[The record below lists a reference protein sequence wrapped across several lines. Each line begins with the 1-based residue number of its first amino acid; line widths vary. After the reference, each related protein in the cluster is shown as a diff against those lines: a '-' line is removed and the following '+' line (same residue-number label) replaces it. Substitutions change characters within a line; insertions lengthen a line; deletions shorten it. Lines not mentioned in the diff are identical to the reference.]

1 MATINQNKPPSS
13 PSQNKYIVDKV
24 PVERRRKMPLNTGI
38 RVRKAFS
45 VVNGG
50 QDLPPISGPPSSSGS
65 ECGVNE
71 FTKEEVEALLNEKLK
86 VKNKFNYK
94 EKSEQMAECIKKLK
108 QCIKWFQ
115 QLEGNYVTEQG
126 KLKDLLEV
134 AEKRSN
140 DMESLMKAK
149 QDELNSIIMEL
160 RRKLEDLQGNFA
172 NEERDKLEAL
182 DSLANEKDNRLAAEK
197 LQASISAELKRVQED
212 NATGVQKIQTLND
225 MYKRLQEYNTSLQQY
240 NSRLQSELQA
250 TNETLKRVEKE
261 KAAVVEN
268 LSTLRG
274 HYTSLQEQLTSSRAL
289 QDEAMKQ
296 KEALGSEV
304 TSLRCDLQQV
314 RDDRDR
320 QLLQV
325 QALLTEVAKYKECTG
340 KSIAELDN
348 LTTKTTDLESTCLS
362 QSEQI
367 RRLQEQLAFSEK
379 KLKLSDMSALEVR
392 SEFEEQK
399 TIIFELQ
406 NRLADAESKI
416 VEGEKLRKKLHNTI
430 LELKG
435 NIRVFCRVRPLLSDD
450 GVRNDAKVVSF
461 PTSTETLGR
470 GIDLAH
476 NGQKLSFTFDKVFMP
491 DASQEDVFVEISQLV
506 QSALDGYKVC
516 IFAYG
521 QTGSGKTHTMMGK
534 PGLPDQKGIIP
545 RSLEQVFETR
555 KILQAQGWKYDM
567 QVSMLEIYNETIRDL
582 LAPNR
587 TCSDAS
593 GAENAGKQYAI
604 KHDANGNTHVSDLT
618 VVDVRNSKEVSYLL
632 ERAAQSRSV
641 GKTQMNEQ
649 SSRSHFVFTLR
660 IMGFNENTDQQVQ
673 GVLNL
678 IDLAGS
684 ERLSKSGSTGDRL
697 KETQAIN
704 KSLSSLSDVIF
715 ALAKK
720 EEHVP
725 YRNSKLTYLLQPC
738 LGGDSKTLMF
748 VNVSP
753 DPSSE
758 ARNPIHHLLPHN
770 NLSPPHFQ
778 LPTRRRRPTTAA
790 VHPCPAELPRHLHGP
805 APAAPSRHGAS
816 SSLSRASLATTA
828 YASLEQLTNSEPR
841 RAAALPVES
850 AFKHAG
856 SSSSPEKARPRRA
869 SLVAVQQ
876 ARRRHLQQLCPPA
889 THFPANQS
897 NRSHVLSSSLRRRV
911 DSRRNRAD
919 EHALPQTRP

>member
-1 MATINQNKPPSS
+1 MSSSKQLEIQFEDHRQNQNKWLCPLREDVFAAFISKANSTVHDIFGAASSFFSPFLFGKFFDPSDAFPLWEFDPQALLPNTPNS
-13 PSQNKYIVDKV
+13 SGHETVDWFRTDNGYVLRAQLPIGISHNTIQVCISNGKILEINGQWKQQRESKTRDWKSSHWWENGFVRRLELPELADWRNLEAHVKNELVLEIKV
-24 PVERRRKMPLNTGI
+24 PHITAE
-38 RVRKAFS
+38 
-45 VVNGG
+45 
-50 QDLPPISGPPSSSGS
+50 
-65 ECGVNE
+65 ECGVSE
-71 FTKEEVEALLNEKLK
+71 FTKEEVEALLNGKLQI
-86 VKNKFNYK
+86 KNKFNYK

-126 KLKDLLEV
+126 KLKDLLGV

-140 DMESLMKAK
+140 DMELLMKAK
-149 QDELNSIIMEL
+149 EGELNSIIMDL
-160 RRKLEDLQGNFA
+160 RQKLEDLQEKFVG
-172 NEERDKLEAL
+172 EEREKLDAL
-182 DSLANEKDNRLAAEK
+182 DSLAKEKDNRLAAEK
-197 LQASISAELKRVQED
+197 LQASISEELKRVQED
-212 NATGVQKIQTLND
+212 NAAGIQKIQTLND

-274 HYTSLQEQLTSSRAL
+274 HYTSLQEQLTSSRAS

-304 TSLRCDLQQV
+304 TSLRGDLQQV

-325 QALLTEVAKYKECTG
+325 QALSAEVVKYKECTG
-340 KSIAELDN
+340 KSIAELDS
-348 LTTKTTDLESTCLS
+348 LSTKTTELESTCLS

-367 RRLQEQLAFSEK
+367 RRLQEQLAFAEK
-379 KLKLSDMSALEVR
+379 RLKLSDISAMETR

-399 TIIFELQ
+399 TTILELQ
-406 NRLADAESKI
+406 NCLADAELKI
-416 VEGEKLRKKLHNTI
+416 AEGEKLRKKLHNTI

-450 GVRNDAKVVSF
+450 GVGNDAKVVSF

-470 GIDLAH
+470 GIDLTH
-476 NGQKLSFTFDKVFMP
+476 NGQKFPFTFDKVFMP

-534 PGLPDQKGIIP
+534 PGLPDQKGLIP

-555 KILQAQGWKYDM
+555 QILQAQGWKYDM

-587 TCSDAS
+587 TGLDAS
-593 GAENAGKQYAI
+593 RAENAGKQYAI
-604 KHDANGNTHVSDLT
+604 KHDANGNTHISDLT
-618 VVDVRNSKEVSYLL
+618 VVDVRSSKEVSYLL

-660 IMGFNENTDQQVQ
+660 IMGFNESTDQQVQ

-697 KETQAIN
+697 RETQAIN

-753 DPSSE
+753 DPSSVGE
-758 ARNPIHHLLPHN
+758 SLCSLRFAARVNACEIG
-770 NLSPPHFQ
+770 
-778 LPTRRRRPTTAA
+778 
-790 VHPCPAELPRHLHGP
+790 V
-805 APAAPSRHGAS
+805 
-816 SSLSRASLATTA
+816 
-828 YASLEQLTNSEPR
+828 PR
-841 RAAALPVES
+841 RQTNLR
-850 AFKHAG
+850 
-856 SSSSPEKARPRRA
+856 SSSS
-869 SLVAVQQ
+869 S
-876 ARRRHLQQLCPPA
+876 
-889 THFPANQS
+889 
-897 NRSHVLSSSLRRRV
+897 
-911 DSRRNRAD
+911 DSR
-919 EHALPQTRP
+919 LSIG